1 MLSTTKSVVASQTTL
16 PVFYSIWANYTSSP
30 SAAFPDYLLLSYA
43 GVPSGIS
50 YKKAALLWNCTSSL
64 SFCNTDGA
72 QTWAYAANG
81 ATTYQQL
88 LITETGLTTS
98 QFALVLTWLGSYW
111 SNQVEDYLF
120 TEYGIATISDLGF
133 VQWGIGTCLG
143 SVSVSDVQDIA
154 IPVEVSIWA
163 KRELGVTLSLT
174 VTQSKA
180 LLTGTYALTDPTEL
194 GTFLTLV
201 ETGDSASFQTIS
213 SIWGLDSTSALIV
226 AQYFYSG
233 IMGTLVAEPLS
244 ELIYGGSGF
253 FGTRTASEWIF
264 ATSDP
269 AGTPYPDPLASYL
282 WGSAVYFRMFGN
294 DTTVAKAL
302 KKNSTT
308 LKNTGKGD
316 IRLLDNIIAKSGIS
330 TYEIWAEPVK
340 VEGTSGDQFQPFRT
354 SPTTYVLKM
363 WSEDFKRRLDWTVRS
378 LFLFCLQFAVC
389 QRIPSEGY

>member
-154 IPVEVSIWA
+154 ITPEDRRAPRGRAHRARWWLLRACRRRRWTLRLWA
-163 KRELGVTLSLT
+163 RS
-174 VTQSKA
+174 
-180 LLTGTYALTDPTEL
+180 P
-194 GTFLTLV
+194 
-201 ETGDSASFQTIS
+201 
-213 SIWGLDSTSALIV
+213 GLRDRGLRRAV
-226 AQYFYSG
+226 RDDDGA
-233 IMGTLVAEPLS
+233 
-244 ELIYGGSGF
+244 
-253 FGTRTASEWIF
+253 TAS
-264 ATSDP
+264 S
-269 AGTPYPDPLASYL
+269 
-282 WGSAVYFRMFGN
+282 
-294 DTTVAKAL
+294 
-302 KKNSTT
+302 
-308 LKNTGKGD
+308 
-316 IRLLDNIIAKSGIS
+316 
-330 TYEIWAEPVK
+330 
-340 VEGTSGDQFQPFRT
+340 
-354 SPTTYVLKM
+354 
-363 WSEDFKRRLDWTVRS
+363 
-378 LFLFCLQFAVC
+378 
-389 QRIPSEGY
+389 